1 MNRSCLLSIAV
12 FTASA
17 SAVLA
22 HITLEKEEAPAKS
35 FYKAV
40 LRVPHGCEGSAT
52 VKVRVQIP
60 EGVIAVK
67 PMPKA
72 GWQLEML
79 KGKYEKSYNYS
90 HHFAC
95 MVEALDHRATVWT
108 RLSSCCRSRE

>member
-22 HITLEKEEAPAKS
+22 HITLEKEEAPAES

-52 VKVRVQIP
+52 VKVRLATGNV
-60 EGVIAVK
+60 EGKVREK
-67 PMPKA
+67 L
-72 GWQLEML
+72 QLL
-79 KGKYEKSYNYS
+79 TS
-90 HHFAC
+90 F
-95 MVEALDHRATVWT
+95 
-108 RLSSCCRSRE
+108 RLYGGSP